1 MRFTAAGLPEAA
13 VPRVKDALSA
23 AGASSVSVDH
33 PAATLEDYFLGVV
46 GGAAK

>member
-1 MRFTAAGLPEAA
+1 MR
-13 VPRVKDALSA
+13 DALAA

-46 GGAAK
+46 GDAAK